1 MYVLCQYDVCHTM
14 GFFIFHLQSI
24 DDDHHLT
31 FVVTCM
37 FFIYCHV
44 LLFGT
49 KNEHKNKCALLYL
62 LVMFSNY
69 NMRLSKILILRFC
82 LIVWIE
88 RFSEH
93 LYPTVIKSCLYNLL
107 YDNVCPSEG
116 LELWFVIRRHHFPGA
131 FWSALHPYLVQRREH
146 L

>member
-1 MYVLCQYDVCHTM
+1 MKNIFYGYLRLVPIRRLPYNGV
-14 GFFIFHLQSI
+14 FIFHLQCI

-62 LVMFSNY
+62 LVMFSDY
-69 NMRLSKILILRFC
+69 NMRLSKILILRLPLSYSNKMLDIQFI
-82 LIVWIE
+82 L
-88 RFSEH
+88 
-93 LYPTVIKSCLYNLL
+93 
-107 YDNVCPSEG
+107 
-116 LELWFVIRRHHFPGA
+116 
-131 FWSALHPYLVQRREH
+131 
-146 L
+146 